1 MLKRFSFSYIK
12 KSFYLNN
19 PTSMRTNYIN
29 KSFINLSLYLIL
41 SGQLSN
47 VEEDMRKTN
56 PAFAAQYRK
65 PN

>member
-1 MLKRFSFSYIK
+1 
-12 KSFYLNN
+12 
-19 PTSMRTNYIN
+19 MRTNYIN

-65 PN
+65 PNWKKRIFCNFWFQHHQLI

>member
-1 MLKRFSFSYIK
+1 
-12 KSFYLNN
+12 
-19 PTSMRTNYIN
+19 MRTNYIN